1 MKLFQMIHLAVLV
14 LLVTVAP
21 LWADPVVPVGSTVT
35 VTSSDTTGNWGR
47 GVGAGIGAG
56 LVVLGAGYGLGKIGG
71 SMVES
76 MARQP
81 EKAGTIQTGAIII
94 AALLEG
100 LAFAALLLV
109 NAALT
114 SAVPKPLP

>member
-1 MKLFQMIHLAVLV
+1 MKLWQVLV
-14 LLVTVAP
+14 LVVLVVLVNPSA
-21 LWADPVVPVGSTVT
+21 LLAADY
-35 VTSSDTTGNWGR
+35 NWGN
-47 GVGAGIGAG
+47 GIGAGVGAGLVVVGAGIG
-56 LVVLGAGYGLGKIGG
+56 LGMIGG

-109 NAALT
+109 NLALLGKIGT
-114 SAVPKPLP
+114 P

>member
-1 MKLFQMIHLAVLV
+1 MKLWQVLV
-14 LLVTVAP
+14 LVVLVV
-21 LWADPVVPVGSTVT
+21 LVDPSVLLAAT
-35 VTSSDTTGNWGR
+35 DLNWGN
-47 GVGAGIGAG
+47 GIGAGVGAGLVVVGAGIG
-56 LVVLGAGYGLGKIGG
+56 LGMIGG

-109 NAALT
+109 NLALLGKIG
-114 SAVPKPLP
+114 AP

>member
-1 MKLFQMIHLAVLV
+1 MKVWQVLV
-14 LLVTVAP
+14 LVILVVLTSATPVMA
-21 LWADPVVPVGSTVT
+21 ADY
-35 VTSSDTTGNWGR
+35 NWGT
-47 GVGAGIGAG
+47 GVGAGVGAG

-109 NAALT
+109 NMALVGRIPT
-114 SAVPKPLP
+114 P